1 MAKLPGRLGTLRAHD
16 IMTGKVVVL
25 SEEDTIQEAA
35 NTVIEQRI
43 SGAPVV
49 NNQGVLVGMLSLT
62 DIAQPRPA
70 KDATKEPAKGN
81 GHGPRRFHTDDGA
94 HWELLRPLVP
104 PSGEGAELV
113 KDRMT
118 RHLVSVPDTTPLVEI
133 ARVMCRD
140 HLHRVVVVDKRGA
153 VCGIV
158 STMDVLAALVNVVDE
173 ANA

>member
-49 NNQGVLVGMLSLT
+49 NSLGVLVGMLSLT

-70 KDATKEPAKGN
+70 KDPSKGN
-81 GHGPRRFHTDDGA
+81 GHGQRRHHNDDAA

-104 PSGEGAELV
+104 PSGEGTELV
-113 KDRMT
+113 KHRMT
-118 RHLVSVPDTTPLVEI
+118 RNLISVPETAPLVEI
-133 ARVMCRD
+133 ARIMCRD
-140 HLHRVVVVDKRGA
+140 HLHRVVVIDKKGA